1 MTKALALIGLACL
14 IGTSA
19 MAQSY
24 PARPIT
30 LVVPAPPGGV
40 NDLTA
45 RLLGKQLSEAWKAQV
60 IIENKPG
67 ATNKIAAEYVARSA
81 ADGYTLFVT
90 AESTFVINPTLFAT
104 LPYDPVRD
112 FVPVTGLISINHAL
126 IAHPSLP
133 VNGVGDLI
141 ELARKKPGD
150 INYGTYGPGS
160 TGHLNMA
167 MLETMAGV
175 KFTPV
180 HYQGAAPAFNDVM
193 AGHIQMMFISL
204 GSAVQ
209 PAQAG
214 RVKLLATGGKTRVD
228 RLPGTP
234 TVAESGLPEFE
245 AVSWFGLFAPAKT
258 PRDIVLKLNAEAR
271 RIFNDPDF
279 RRTSLDPQFFMPM
292 TGTPEEFA
300 AFIATD
306 AQKWAKVMRAAHVK
320 ID

>member
-1 MTKALALIGLACL
+1 MTKALALIVLACL

-19 MAQSY
+19 TAQSY

-104 LPYDPVRD
+104 LPYDPVKD

-193 AGHIQMMFISL
+193 AGHIHMMFISL

-214 RVKLLATGGKTRVD
+214 RVKLLATGGKRRVD

-292 TGTPEEFA
+292 TSTPEEFA